1 MQVCWPQMLRT
12 IQPAMV
18 YMGWLRLLF
27 QRYGLVFDPEYF
39 VLNQCRTR
47 LILNYAVCKRISL
60 LLLYLVY
67 QSEALAKDDRMVYQ
81 SEALAKDG
89 RGGRN

>member
-1 MQVCWPQMLRT
+1 MQVCWSQMRRT

-18 YMGWLRLLF
+18 YMGWLRLLS

-39 VLNQCRTR
+39 VLNQCITR
-47 LILNYAVCKRISL
+47 LILNYAVCKRTSL

-67 QSEALAKDDRMVYQ
+67 RISQMLHTGLPVRSFSE
-81 SEALAKDG
+81 G
-89 RGGRN
+89 